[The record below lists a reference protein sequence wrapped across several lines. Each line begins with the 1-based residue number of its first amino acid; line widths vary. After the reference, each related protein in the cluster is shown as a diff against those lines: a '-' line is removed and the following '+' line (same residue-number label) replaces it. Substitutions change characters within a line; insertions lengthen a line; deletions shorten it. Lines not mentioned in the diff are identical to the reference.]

1 MAVLESPTP
10 MVDLVA
16 YQEGSV
22 VSRKLVAEKGG
33 NTTAFAFAEGEE
45 LSEHTTPFAAL
56 LHVIDGE
63 ARIRIGEDWH
73 SVAAGEGMILPA
85 NRPHAVKAE
94 QRFKMLLTMVR

>member
-1 MAVLESPTP
+1 MGVLEVPTP
-10 MVDLVA
+10 MADLIA

-63 ARIRIGEDWH
+63 ANIRIGEDWFE
-73 SVAAGEGMILPA
+73 VAAGEGIILPA
-85 NRPHAVKAE
+85 HRPHAVRAE
-94 QRFKMLLTMVR
+94 KRFKMLLTMVR